1 MIASASARA
10 PKQPAPAVAYRHL
23 LVADRLGGQCGRS
36 GIHQLARF
44 LQDAPGVRILAT
56 HDTRARRAVGKGWS
70 LLRRWPVRNQSQT
83 FSELA
88 AMWALATSR
97 LETVH
102 FLVGEDHG
110 PYLALPRARPRVLA
124 TLHMP
129 ASVLAAPP
137 PRTGRVDTLILLSSR
152 ERDFFSGAWGA
163 RRTVVIPHGVD
174 VNFFRPVVHPPRSSV
189 LSVLVVGRFLR
200 DFPLTCATVLLLAA
214 RHPGLFFDFVVPA
227 AVWHGP
233 ELAAVRAL
241 PTARWHD
248 RIGDEDLLR
257 LYQNSVCHL
266 SPFRDCTA
274 NNALVESL
282 ACGLPVVTTDRGGV
296 RDYGAGTV
304 YPLPTDAT
312 AAALAALCERY
323 LREPIW
329 RDGVSTAVHRF
340 AKRELA
346 WPVIAR
352 RHLALYA
359 ETAAA
364 AGKSRADS

>member
-1 MIASASARA
+1 METSSMIASASNRA
-10 PKQPAPAVAYRHL
+10 AAHPAAAAVRRHL
-23 LVADRLGGQCGRS
+23 VVADRLGGQCGRS

-44 LQDAPGVRILAT
+44 LQDEPDVRILAT
-56 HDTRARRAVGKGWS
+56 PDTRARRAVGKGWS

-97 LETVH
+97 LATVH
-102 FLVGEDHG
+102 FLVGENHG

-129 ASVLAAPP
+129 ASALAAPP
-137 PRTGRVDTLILLSSR
+137 PRTGRIDTLILLSSR
-152 ERDFFSGAWGA
+152 EREFFSGAWGA

-174 VNFFRPVVHPPRSSV
+174 VDFFRPPLRLPQSPAPSI
-189 LSVLVVGRFLR
+189 LVVGRFLR
-200 DFPLTCATVLLLAA
+200 DFPLTCATILRLAA
-214 RHPGLFFDFVVPA
+214 RHPRLYFDFVVPA

-248 RIGDEDLLR
+248 RIGDEDLVR

-304 YPLPTDAT
+304 YPFPAEPTAD
-312 AAALAALCERY
+312 ALAALCEHY
-323 LREPIW
+323 LLEPIW
-329 RDGVSTAVHRF
+329 RAGVSAAVRRF
-340 AKRELA
+340 ARRELA

-359 ETAAA
+359 ETAEF
-364 AGKSRADS
+364 